1 MMGTLPFVHHQ
12 LLHPI
17 FLHQVDKIVDQLQQ
31 LMQVYDL
38 AALRDY
44 WSYLERRLF
53 SRLED
58 IYRPTINKLKTSL
71 FRFYL
76 VYTIQVLVSSQTPWR
91 EFFDPKIDF
100 LFNFLGGLSMFLWER
115 VEQSQ
120 RKLFLTVF
128 LLFPLLLTSR
138 SSDLS
143 SSFLFPLVLST

>member
-1 MMGTLPFVHHQ
+1 MAEAVERTDELVREYLLFRGFTHTLRQ
-12 LLHPI
+12 LDAEI
-17 FLHQVDKIVDQLQQ
+17 KADKERGFRVDKIVDQLQQ

-76 VYTIQVLVSSQTPWR
+76 VYTIQVFQHLQ
-91 EFFDPKIDF
+91 E
-100 LFNFLGGLSMFLWER
+100 
-115 VEQSQ
+115 
-120 RKLFLTVF
+120 TV
-128 LLFPLLLTSR
+128 
-138 SSDLS
+138 
-143 SSFLFPLVLST
+143 